1 MLENC
6 LHRIRVKARAI
17 HWRQIRG
24 KADQTPIDG
33 KRFTIKSVAHNA
45 VEGVLNVE
53 SGMLRTLIEL
63 FWRPGY
69 MIRDYING
77 KRKCYMRPFHLL
89 FVMAAIYIIAAR
101 IIFPENY
108 VQPSVVNYATISR
121 DITSLKDL
129 ARTDSA
135 RYFLDQMQQYADR
148 TLRVEIADMTDS
160 IGAENMEAMNRYWEA
175 MTNIRENYLSES
187 STTGQVISL
196 VSGWFSDNI
205 AMSFLWMLPVFLIC
219 SRFVY
224 RGTPIG
230 KDMNIAEYIVAF
242 VYVSSQIITFSL
254 IMLPIAKLLGM
265 NSQTIMWAM
274 PLLLVW
280 DYKQLFGIS
289 WWGSLWRIIL
299 LMVVSM
305 IVMATASWIGN
316 NIGNLLFMAV
326 S

>member
-1 MLENC
+1 MLKEC
-6 LHRIRVKARAI
+6 LHRIQVKARAI

-24 KADQTPIDG
+24 KADQTPVDG

-45 VEGVLNVE
+45 MEGVLNVE

-108 VQPSVVNYATISR
+108 VQPSVVNYLTISR
-121 DITSLKDL
+121 DLTTLKDL

-135 RYFLDQMQQYADR
+135 RYYLDQMQQYADR

-187 STTGQVISL
+187 RTTGQIFSL
-196 VSGWFSDNI
+196 VSDWFSDNI

-230 KDMNIAEYIVAF
+230 KDMNTAEYIVAF

-265 NSQTIMWAM
+265 NSRSIMWAM
-274 PLLLVW
+274 PLLLIW

-299 LMVVSM
+299 LMIVSTLVTSAASWFLASFSTWF
-305 IVMATASWIGN
+305 VMAIS
-316 NIGNLLFMAV
+316 
-326 S
+326 

>member
-1 MLENC
+1 MLKEC
-6 LHRIRVKARAI
+6 LHRIQVWARAV

-24 KADQTPIDG
+24 RADQTPVDG

-45 VEGVLNVE
+45 MEGVLNVE

-77 KRKCYMRPFHLL
+77 KRQCYMRPFHLL
-89 FVMAAIYIIAAR
+89 FVIAAIYIIAAR
-101 IIFPENY
+101 IFFPEDY
-108 VQPSVVNYATISR
+108 AQPSVVNYVTISR
-121 DITSLKDL
+121 DITTLKDL

-135 RYFLDQMQQYADR
+135 RYYLDKMQQYADR
-148 TLRVEIADMTDS
+148 TLMVEIADMTDS
-160 IGAENMEAMNRYWEA
+160 IGEENMEAMNRYWEA

-224 RGTPIG
+224 RGTPVG
-230 KDMNIAEYIVAF
+230 RHMNIAEYIVAF
-242 VYVSSQIITFSL
+242 VYVSSQIITFNL
-254 IMLPIAKLLGM
+254 LMMPIAKLLGM

-274 PLLLVW
+274 PLLLIW

-299 LMVVSM
+299 LMIVSGL
-305 IVMATASWIGN
+305 VMAGFNWLGN
-316 NIGNLLFMAV
+316 NIGNLFFLAF

>member
-1 MLENC
+1 MLKEC
-6 LHRIRVKARAI
+6 LHRIQVWARTV
-17 HWRQIRG
+17 HWKQIRG
-24 KADQTPIDG
+24 KADHTPVDG

-45 VEGVLNVE
+45 MEGVLNVE

-101 IIFPENY
+101 IFFPEDY
-108 VQPSVVNYATISR
+108 AQPSVVNYVTISR
-121 DITSLKDL
+121 DITTLKDL

-135 RYFLDQMQQYADR
+135 RYYLDQMQQYADR
-148 TLRVEIADMTDS
+148 TLMVEIADMTDS
-160 IGAENMEAMNRYWEA
+160 IGEENMEAMNRYWEA

-224 RGTPIG
+224 RGTPVG

-254 IMLPIAKLLGM
+254 VMMPIAKLLGM

-274 PLLLVW
+274 PLLLIW

-299 LMVVSM
+299 LMIVSGL
-305 IVMATASWIGN
+305 VMAGFNWLTSSAGRLFF
-316 NIGNLLFMAV
+316 LLF